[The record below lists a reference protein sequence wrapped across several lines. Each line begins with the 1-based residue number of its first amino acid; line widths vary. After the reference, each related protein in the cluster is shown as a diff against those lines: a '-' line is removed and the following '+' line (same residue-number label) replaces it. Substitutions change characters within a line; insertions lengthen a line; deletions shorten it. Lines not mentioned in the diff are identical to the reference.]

1 MPGQPRPL
9 VPVKADVMSKSD
21 IETAYK
27 TVSSKEEC
35 VHLLVNNAGIAGS
48 FSKTHA
54 TEPGSVKEDY
64 SMGQSFTNG
73 MQLVA

>member
-48 FSKTHA
+48 FSK
-54 TEPGSVKEDY
+54 
-64 SMGQSFTNG
+64 